1 MSGMSPD
8 DYRRSS
14 GFRRSAPMPAP
25 AAEQRAVQITQNA
38 SREQV
43 LAFFGLENVTLPH
56 VGPRS
61 AMKVPAFASGVN
73 FLIRTLA
80 TLPFGAWR
88 KTKEGPKAIGGR
100 LQTIV
105 RDAPNAEWSS
115 WAARRY
121 FWRQVFLHGR
131 GLLAIIRVNGQPYEL
146 WPMNV
151 GTTSVSMNAW
161 GQKSYTVTVSGVQ
174 PIGKT
179 FAAADVIDVPFL
191 LTDDMVNVES
201 AVTLGEKALQL
212 ALAMNDY
219 ASQFFAGG
227 GVPPLSLE
235 GPIAAGTEAQKRA
248 LAEVQ
253 RAIDAS
259 RQSEKPIFALPP
271 NYKLTQVGYDPAKGQ
286 MVEARLFQIQEL
298 ARVLQLPPVFVQDL
312 SKGTFANTEQ
322 QDLFV
327 VKHVITQWCVAL
339 EQEMNLKLF
348 GQMKGDR
355 YVEHD
360 VDGLQRGDFLSRLT
374 GLAQGV
380 QNALLSPDEGRAIL
394 GRASKGGNADK
405 LFIQGAT
412 VPIDTMGQQQLD
424 PAGTKQ
430 PGPNDQPDS
439 NGDNGDGDQA
449 TDD

>member
-1 MSGMSPD
+1 M
-8 DYRRSS
+8 
-14 GFRRSAPMPAP
+14 
-25 AAEQRAVQITQNA
+25 
-38 SREQV
+38 
-43 LAFFGLENVTLPH
+43 LAFYGLENVTLPH

-88 KTKEGPKAIGGR
+88 KTKAGPKPIGGR

-105 RDAPNAEWSS
+105 RDAPNREWSS

-131 GLLAIIRVNGQPYEL
+131 GLLAIVRVNGQPYEL
-146 WPMNV
+146 WPLNV
-151 GTTSVSMNAW
+151 GATSVTMNAW
-161 GQKSYTVTVSGVQ
+161 GEKTYTVTVSGAQ

-179 FAAADVIDVPFL
+179 FAAADIIDLPFL

-235 GPIAAGTEAQKRA
+235 GPIAAGADAQKRA
-248 LAEVQ
+248 MAEVQ

-271 NYKLTQVGYDPAKGQ
+271 NYKLSQVGYDPAKGQ

-312 SKGTFANTEQ
+312 SKGTMSNTEQ

-348 GQMKGDR
+348 GQMKGER

-360 VDGLQRGDFLSRLT
+360 VDGLQRGDFLSRLQ

-380 QNALLSPDEGRAIL
+380 QNALLSPDEGREIL
-394 GRASKGGNADK
+394 GRPSKGGNADK

-412 VPIDTMGQQQLD
+412 IPIDTMGQQDAD
-424 PAGTKQ
+424 PNKQ
-430 PGPNDQPDS
+430 NPDS
-439 NGDNGDGDQA
+439 NGDMVDDDQA
-449 TDD
+449 SDD